1 MVIAKYDEY
10 VKRGAKVHFLSNH
23 SSAPDSASS
32 HLQLYS
38 IITMSTFFIMVMFV
52 LVIIII
58 IFAIISII
66 FAIII
71 IIIFIIM
78 PIMMINRPGKMS
90 KEMARSKQR
99 RWNYSSLAHQVF
111 LTMMITSGG
120 VPADK
125 NFLGHCPNVG
135 LGGYPPWF

>member
-52 LVIIII
+52 LFIII
-58 IFAIISII
+58 II

-135 LGGYPPWF
+135 LGGYQVWF